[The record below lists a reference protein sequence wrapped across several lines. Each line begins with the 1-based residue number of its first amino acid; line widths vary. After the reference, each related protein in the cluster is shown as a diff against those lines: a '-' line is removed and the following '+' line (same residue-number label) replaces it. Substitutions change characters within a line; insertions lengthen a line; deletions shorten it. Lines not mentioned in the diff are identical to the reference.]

1 MYDKRGQPLPR
12 DRERERERERDRSK
26 YRERE
31 YRDYSRP
38 GYDFDYENVYD
49 ERRSPMGLSYKSRPE
64 YLYERDRD
72 RERERERERKSFD
85 RESVESFESSS
96 RRRRSFG
103 SGGDVYGS
111 LDSRDDYRERD
122 RELKTRSLRKPAT
135 SSGKLRVTGDIDYE
149 QDSEQDFQ
157 RQRSLQRPSQLGGDV
172 VPGAPQRLRKSS
184 GSSPWDGEGK
194 CSTAQLQCPANPL
207 LLTSYRTRFAPRDY
221 RSGVA
226 ATAAGN
232 RFDGGSDASACG

>member
-1 MYDKRGQPLPR
+1 MRARSFERSAYERSSYGPPAPLYDKRGQPLPR
-12 DRERERERERDRSK
+12 DRERERSK

-31 YRDYSRP
+31 YRDYARP
-38 GYDFDYENVYD
+38 GYEFEYENVYD
-49 ERRSPMGLSYKSRPE
+49 ERRSPMGMGYKSRPD
-64 YLYERDRD
+64 YIYERDSRD

-85 RESVESFESSS
+85 HESVESFESSS

-111 LDSRDDYRERD
+111 LDSRDEYRERD

-135 SSGKLRVTGDIDYE
+135 SSAKLRVTGDIDYE

-157 RQRSLQRPSQLGGDV
+157 RQRSLQRPSQLGAEV

-194 CSTAQLQCPANPL
+194 SRPL
-207 LLTSYRTRFAPRDY
+207 IDLFKY
-221 RSGVA
+221 
-226 ATAAGN
+226 
-232 RFDGGSDASACG
+232 